1 MRRIYVF
8 EALFVITAILT
19 VFTTLALLSYSA
31 DDPSYSNIVF
41 SRYNE
46 AVHNLFG
53 KSGAYAADILG
64 ASFGWT
70 ALFLPFA
77 GIVLLAQIIK
87 LYREKTTYRRACI
100 VILLSMI
107 LLALLSVLSGIVGE
121 NDPYFADKKSGGIF
135 GVAGATVLA
144 NILGETGGAIL
155 CVVLLLVGGLWLTR
169 ISILQLIKYF
179 AQKAAERKERPV
191 VHIPAHNKVRG
202 ETEGF
207 FARLYRKR
215 KEAALREAFIEGH
228 SRVNETEE
236 VNNGAKVQDAQSSA
250 PKIEH
255 RIPVNFPPIRVTP
268 PAVQGKADTGA
279 LPPKTAPVIS
289 STHNVMPNEPEE
301 IGTLPEIPNPPP
313 NPLSAELNDEPYSIQ
328 PRTFSPNGEMERMG
342 VPVSELEDL
351 LIKHG
356 EAAALESVGTQSVET
371 HSIER
376 PEPPIEPEFPFETE
390 AGESIFFP
398 KAAPEI
404 RTHRSVGGY
413 HLSLELLDLPPADNF
428 LSDARE
434 LEEKAEILMSKL
446 RDFAVDGRIKEI
458 HQGPVVTTFEMEP
471 APGIK
476 INRIANLENDM
487 ALALS
492 AESVRIIAPI
502 PGKGVV
508 GIEVPNQRRVMVS
521 LRELLEDP
529 AFQRRK
535 SPLAIALGKDSV
547 GNPYFTDL
555 NEMPHLLVGGTTNS
569 GKSVCVNAIICSI
582 LYKSPPEVV
591 KFVLIDPKIVEL
603 SVYEGIPHLLTPVVT
618 DSRKA
623 AVVLDNVVAEME
635 ARYKLLA
642 EHKVRNISSYN
653 DIAAQNPDVGRM
665 HYIIVI
671 VDEFADLMMVV
682 GKEVENAVIR
692 IAQKARAVG
701 IHLLLA
707 TQRPS
712 VNVITGIIKAN
723 MPSRISFRVSSK
735 IDSRTVLDQNGA
747 DLLLGKG
754 DSLYKPQ
761 GSGETVRVHGSYVSG
776 EEVLRVVEA
785 LKAYGEPQYNM
796 ELLVDPKQDSD
807 FEEDDDEE
815 DDEKYEEAIQI
826 AEEKGFASISM
837 IQRYLRIGYNRAAR
851 IIDKMERQGLLEP
864 SDGTSKPRK
873 FRGF

>member
-41 SRYNE
+41 SRYDE
-46 AVHNLFG
+46 TVHNLFG
-53 KSGAYAADILG
+53 KAGAYAADILG
-64 ASFGWT
+64 ASFGWA

-77 GIVLLAQIIK
+77 GIILLAQIIK
-87 LYREKTTYRRACI
+87 LYREKTTYRRAFI
-100 VILLSMI
+100 VILLSVI
-107 LLALLSVLSGIVGE
+107 LLVLLSVLSGIVGE
-121 NDPYFADKKSGGIF
+121 NDPYFADKKSGGIL

-144 NILGETGGAIL
+144 NMLGETGGAIL

-169 ISILQLIKYF
+169 ISVLQLIKYV

-191 VHIPAHNKVRG
+191 VHTPANHKVRG

-207 FARLYRKR
+207 FARLYRRR
-215 KEAALREAFIEGH
+215 KEAALRERRNETFIEGH

-236 VNNGAKVQDAQSSA
+236 PDNGGKARDEAKPSVPAPQTE

-255 RIPVNFPPIRVTP
+255 RISVTFPPVRVAP
-268 PAVQGKADTGA
+268 PAGRTDE
-279 LPPKTAPVIS
+279 PPKAATAAP
-289 STHNVMPNEPEE
+289 STHKPEEPEE
-301 IGTLPEIPNPPP
+301 ISTLPEIPNPPP
-313 NPLSAELNDEPYSIQ
+313 NPLSAELNEEPYSIQ
-328 PRTFSPNGEMERMG
+328 PRTFYPNGEMERMG

-356 EAAALESVGTQSVET
+356 EAAALESVETQAVK
-371 HSIER
+371 
-376 PEPPIEPEFPFETE
+376 PPIEPESPFEAE
-390 AGESIFFP
+390 ESIFFP

-404 RTHRSVGGY
+404 TSPHRRGSEGY
-413 HLSLELLDLPPADNF
+413 YLSLELLDLPPADNF

-446 RDFAVDGRIKEI
+446 RDFSVDGRIKEI

-508 GIEVPNQRRVMVS
+508 GIEVPNGRRAMVS

-623 AVVLDNVVAEME
+623 AVVLDNVVSEME

-642 EHKVRNISSYN
+642 EHKVRNIISYN
-653 DIAAQNPDVGRM
+653 DIAAQNPDIPRM
-665 HYIIVI
+665 HYIVVI

-796 ELLVDPKQDSD
+796 ELLVDPKEDTD

-815 DDEKYEEAIQI
+815 DDEKYDEAIQI

-851 IIDKMERQGLLEP
+851 IIDKMERHGLLEP

>member
-1 MRRIYVF
+1 
-8 EALFVITAILT
+8 
-19 VFTTLALLSYSA
+19 
-31 DDPSYSNIVF
+31 
-41 SRYNE
+41 
-46 AVHNLFG
+46 
-53 KSGAYAADILG
+53 
-64 ASFGWT
+64 
-70 ALFLPFA
+70 
-77 GIVLLAQIIK
+77 
-87 LYREKTTYRRACI
+87 
-100 VILLSMI
+100 MI

-144 NILGETGGAIL
+144 NVLGATGGAIL

-179 AQKAAERKERPV
+179 AQKAAERRERPV
-191 VHIPAHNKVRG
+191 VHTPTAHNKVRG

-215 KEAALREAFIEGH
+215 KEAALKEAFIEGH
-228 SRVNETEE
+228 SRVNEIEE
-236 VNNGAKVQDAQSSA
+236 VNNRTKVQDEVKPSA

-255 RIPVNFPPIRVTP
+255 RIPVNFPPIRVAP
-268 PAVQGKADTGA
+268 PTVQGRAEDI
-279 LPPKTAPVIS
+279 PPKTAPAIS
-289 STHNVMPNEPEE
+289 STRNAIPAEPEE

-328 PRTFSPNGEMERMG
+328 PRTFSSNGEMERMG

-356 EAAALESVGTQSVET
+356 EAAALESVETQSAEC
-371 HSIER
+371 
-376 PEPPIEPEFPFETE
+376 PEPPIEPEFPFEAE
-390 AGESIFFP
+390 VEESIFFP
-398 KAAPEI
+398 KAVPEI
-404 RTHRSVGGY
+404 GSPRRRGSEGY
-413 HLSLELLDLPPADNF
+413 YLSLELLDLPPADNF

-508 GIEVPNQRRVMVS
+508 GIEVPNQRRTMVS

-653 DIAAQNPDVGRM
+653 DIAAQNSDVEKM
-665 HYIIVI
+665 HYIVVI

-776 EEVLRVVEA
+776 EEVLKVVEA